1 MSKLNNIN
9 ENEEKEISFFNINPL
24 KSNKS
29 NNSSNN
35 ESNKNK
41 KYKSNKSIP
50 KVILSLKNS
59 EKSSDK
65 KELEELNA
73 QIKFKRKEKKFKTL
87 KQNKETFVTFEKMIK
102 KKRLKTN
109 RVKKKTIKKKKIELE
124 LPKDKEDGEGEI
136 KEDIEQEEFDDKEM
150 KTKLDLI
157 FEKKFLPTET
167 MLSYCKCQLYISY
180 DNFSGFDNTGL
191 EGILCIIINRVF
203 SNLYLQIYDIMDFKK
218 QFEIELYTN
227 ISLNKGYEILT
238 EKFHTIEYPTFCLGI
253 NFYTKKKAEE
263 IKNIILNYSKALNSS
278 LFYAYEKKSHDSFQN
293 KKIFDFITNPK
304 KFINNTEENKKISKD
319 TISKQINNK
328 NKIKTNIKNDEKEN
342 NNDYLGQIFDK
353 TLKKLNYKIS
363 SDEQMLSFALDTE
376 SNELVFETSKGAN
389 RFLEQNNIEI
399 SIINE
404 EYEKMKE
411 KIKSKMKVNKLESR
425 KTRKSLQE
433 ELKDKENKEKINDI
447 LNQIEG
453 LQSKDKNLFNLE
465 DEEKQKLDNK
475 IKKFNITKRLS
486 INQKLQINSSPDNM
500 IFIEDDSDDL
510 ENLEEGE
517 EIEDEEDEEG
527 EEIEDLGK
535 KGDEEEQKISS
546 SFNDINNIQEN
557 NNINNNKINNN
568 EIKDNKIVNNNVNN
582 INNKKNF
589 LFNSRL
595 SIIKKPQRN
604 SSEISSNSLKENNNI
619 NIKNSFNNKSNDENE
634 IESIKENKSSILDEC
649 IIMLKYLIF
658 EFFNFKNI
666 FNIL

>member
-1 MSKLNNIN
+1 
-9 ENEEKEISFFNINPL
+9 
-24 KSNKS
+24 
-29 NNSSNN
+29 
-35 ESNKNK
+35 
-41 KYKSNKSIP
+41 
-50 KVILSLKNS
+50 
-59 EKSSDK
+59 
-65 KELEELNA
+65 
-73 QIKFKRKEKKFKTL
+73 
-87 KQNKETFVTFEKMIK
+87 
-102 KKRLKTN
+102 
-109 RVKKKTIKKKKIELE
+109 
-124 LPKDKEDGEGEI
+124 
-136 KEDIEQEEFDDKEM
+136 M

-191 EGILCIIINRVF
+191 EGILCVIINRVF

-304 KFINNTEENKKISKD
+304 KFINNNEENKKISKD
-319 TISKQINNK
+319 TISNQVTNK
-328 NKIKTNIKNDEKEN
+328 NKIKTNIKNEDKEN
-342 NNDYLGQIFDK
+342 NNDYLGQIFNK

-475 IKKFNITKRLS
+475 IKKFNITKSLS

-517 EIEDEEDEEG
+517 EIEDEEDKEG
-527 EEIEDLGK
+527 EEIEDVDK
-535 KGDEEEQKISS
+535 KGNELEQKNSS
-546 SFNDINNIQEN
+546 SFNDTNNIQEN

-582 INNKKNF
+582 NINNKKKF

-595 SIIKKPQRN
+595 SIIKKTHRN

-634 IESIKENKSSILDEC
+634 IESNKENKSSILDE
-649 IIMLKYLIF
+649 
-658 EFFNFKNI
+658 
-666 FNIL
+666 

>member
-109 RVKKKTIKKKKIELE
+109 RVKKKTIKKKKIELD
-124 LPKDKEDGEGEI
+124 LPKDKENGEGEI

-191 EGILCIIINRVF
+191 EGILCVIINRVF

-376 SNELVFETSKGAN
+376 SNELIFETSKGAN

-527 EEIEDLGK
+527 EEIEDIGK

-634 IESIKENKSSILDEC
+634 IESIKENKSSILDE
-649 IIMLKYLIF
+649 
-658 EFFNFKNI
+658 
-666 FNIL
+666 

>member
-109 RVKKKTIKKKKIELE
+109 RVKKKTIKKKKIELD

-191 EGILCIIINRVF
+191 EGILCVIINRVF

-328 NKIKTNIKNDEKEN
+328 NNIKTNIKNDEKEN

-546 SFNDINNIQEN
+546 SFNDTNNIQEN
-557 NNINNNKINNN
+557 NNINNNKFNNN

-634 IESIKENKSSILDEC
+634 IESIKENKSSILDE
-649 IIMLKYLIF
+649 
-658 EFFNFKNI
+658 
-666 FNIL
+666 

>member
-9 ENEEKEISFFNINPL
+9 ENEEKENYFFNINPL

-191 EGILCIIINRVF
+191 EGILCVIINRVF

-527 EEIEDLGK
+527 EEIEDLDK

-546 SFNDINNIQEN
+546 SFNDTNNIQEN

-634 IESIKENKSSILDEC
+634 IESIKEKS
-649 IIMLKYLIF
+649 
-658 EFFNFKNI
+658 
-666 FNIL
+666 

>member
-109 RVKKKTIKKKKIELE
+109 RVKKKTIKKKKIELD
-124 LPKDKEDGEGEI
+124 LPKDKENGEGEI

-191 EGILCIIINRVF
+191 EGILCVIINRVF

-376 SNELVFETSKGAN
+376 SNELIFETSKGAN

-527 EEIEDLGK
+527 EEIEDIGK

-546 SFNDINNIQEN
+546 SFNDTNNIQEN

-634 IESIKENKSSILDEC
+634 IESIKENKSSILDE
-649 IIMLKYLIF
+649 
-658 EFFNFKNI
+658 
-666 FNIL
+666 

>member
-1 MSKLNNIN
+1 MNKLNNIN
-9 ENEEKEISFFNINPL
+9 ENEEKEISFFNINLL

-109 RVKKKTIKKKKIELE
+109 RVKKKTIKKKKIELD
-124 LPKDKEDGEGEI
+124 LPKDKENGEGEI

-191 EGILCIIINRVF
+191 EGILCVIINRVF

-376 SNELVFETSKGAN
+376 SNELIFETSKGAN

-517 EIEDEEDEEG
+517 EKEDEEDEEG
-527 EEIEDLGK
+527 EEIEDIGK

-546 SFNDINNIQEN
+546 SFNDINNIKEN

-634 IESIKENKSSILDEC
+634 IESIKENKSSILDE
-649 IIMLKYLIF
+649 
-658 EFFNFKNI
+658 
-666 FNIL
+666 

>member
-1 MSKLNNIN
+1 LD
-9 ENEEKEISFFNINPL
+9 
-24 KSNKS
+24 
-29 NNSSNN
+29 NSSNN

-109 RVKKKTIKKKKIELE
+109 RVKKKTIKKKKIELD
-124 LPKDKEDGEGEI
+124 LPKDKENGEGEI

-191 EGILCIIINRVF
+191 EGILCVIINRVF

-527 EEIEDLGK
+527 EEIEDIGK

-546 SFNDINNIQEN
+546 SFNDTNNIQEN

-634 IESIKENKSSILDEC
+634 IESIKENKSSILDE
-649 IIMLKYLIF
+649 
-658 EFFNFKNI
+658 
-666 FNIL
+666 

>member
-109 RVKKKTIKKKKIELE
+109 RVKKKTIKKKKIELD
-124 LPKDKEDGEGEI
+124 LPKDKENGEGEI

-191 EGILCIIINRVF
+191 EGILCVIINRVF

-546 SFNDINNIQEN
+546 SFNDTNNIQEN

-634 IESIKENKSSILDEC
+634 IESIKENKSSILDE
-649 IIMLKYLIF
+649 
-658 EFFNFKNI
+658 
-666 FNIL
+666 

>member
-191 EGILCIIINRVF
+191 EGILCVIINRVF

-527 EEIEDLGK
+527 EEIEDIGK

-546 SFNDINNIQEN
+546 SFNDTNNIQEN

-634 IESIKENKSSILDEC
+634 IESIKENKSSILDE
-649 IIMLKYLIF
+649 
-658 EFFNFKNI
+658 
-666 FNIL
+666 